1 MFKVGDLARR
11 TGVSIRTLHY
21 YDEIDLLT
29 PSYYS
34 GAGHRLY
41 APEDVARL
49 QQIKSLQ
56 ALGFSLEQIRDCLQ
70 RRDFSPRD
78 VIEQHLRRLRE
89 QVTLQQQLCVRLE
102 AIAAQLRKAE
112 TVSVEEFLQT
122 IEGMTMIEK
131 YYTPEQLAEIQER
144 GRQLGDEAIRK
155 AEAEWKELIA
165 QVRAEMDFGTDPA
178 AESVQYLAARWM
190 ELLRS
195 FSGGNPGI
203 EQALRKMYEQEP
215 GLRQQTGVDAA
226 MAEYVGKA
234 LAAKKGSSA

>member
-11 TGVSIRTLHY
+11 TGVSIRALHY
-21 YDEIDLLT
+21 YDEIGLLT
-29 PSYYS
+29 PSYHS

-41 APEDVARL
+41 SPEDVARL

-70 RRDFSPRD
+70 RRDFAPRD

-89 QVTLQQQLCVRLE
+89 QVALQQQLCVRLE
-102 AIAAQLRKAE
+102 ALAEHMRTAE

-122 IEGMTMIEK
+122 IERMTMIEK

-144 GRQLGDEAIRK
+144 GRHLGDEAIRQ
-155 AEAEWKELIA
+155 AEAEWKDLIA

-178 AESVQYLAARWM
+178 AESVQRLAARWM
-190 ELLRS
+190 DLVRA

-215 GLRQQTGVDAA
+215 ALRQQTGVDAA
-226 MAEYVGKA
+226 MSEYIGKA
-234 LAAKKGSSA
+234 LTAKKASG